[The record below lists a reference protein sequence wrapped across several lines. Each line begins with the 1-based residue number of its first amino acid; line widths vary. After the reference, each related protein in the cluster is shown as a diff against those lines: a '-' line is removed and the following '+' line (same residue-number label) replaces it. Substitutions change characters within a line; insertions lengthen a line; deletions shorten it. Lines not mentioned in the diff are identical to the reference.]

1 MVEIPPTVTH
11 TPSIFQRLHAD
22 TVHMT
27 PKSNGCKYIAHGRC
41 ALSSWVEGWPLKS
54 ETART
59 VSIWLFEEV
68 ISRWGCLEDI
78 VTDNGSVFLA
88 AVKWLEE
95 KYGIKG
101 IRISPYDSKANGRIE
116 RPHWDIIQML
126 MKCCGPRNLAEWY
139 WLFWQVLWANR
150 ITIRKRFGCS
160 LFFMV
165 TGVHPILPLDVQEAT
180 WLVKLPDC
188 ILTTKELIGYCARAL
203 AKHRTHVV

>member
-95 KYGIKG
+95 KIRNKG
-101 IRISPYDSKANGRIE
+101 YS
-116 RPHWDIIQML
+116 H
-126 MKCCGPRNLAEWY
+126 
-139 WLFWQVLWANR
+139 
-150 ITIRKRFGCS
+150 ITI
-160 LFFMV
+160 
-165 TGVHPILPLDVQEAT
+165 
-180 WLVKLPDC
+180 
-188 ILTTKELIGYCARAL
+188 
-203 AKHRTHVV
+203 